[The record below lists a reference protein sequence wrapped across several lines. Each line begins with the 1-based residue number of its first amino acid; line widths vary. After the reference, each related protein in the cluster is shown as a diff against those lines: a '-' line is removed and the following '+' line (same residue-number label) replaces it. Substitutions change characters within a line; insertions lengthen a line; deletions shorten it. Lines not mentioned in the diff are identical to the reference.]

1 MNLRFLIPNT
11 LEFILQYRRIEELL
25 LANCSLD
32 KVSFEGTV
40 SKVLREPF
48 ECLIMFEFEKVR
60 TERSAGRQAAGRQA
74 ESERRRARLRC
85 WSLPGGT
92 VPMDPLRKAR
102 DKL

>member
-48 ECLIMFEFEKVR
+48 ECLMFEFEKVR
-60 TERSAGRQAAGRQA
+60 TERSAGRRQQAGRQA
-74 ESERRRARLRC
+74 ESKREQKAE
-85 WSLPGGT
+85 SQT
-92 VPMDPLRKAR
+92 PLLESTRGNGPH
-102 DKL
+102 